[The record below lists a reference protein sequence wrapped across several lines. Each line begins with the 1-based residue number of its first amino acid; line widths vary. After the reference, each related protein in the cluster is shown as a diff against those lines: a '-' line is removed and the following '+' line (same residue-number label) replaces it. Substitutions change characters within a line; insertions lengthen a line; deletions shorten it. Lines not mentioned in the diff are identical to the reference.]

1 MFLGHTTPI
10 NLLKK
15 INGLAVLDLSKQIQL
30 WMHGPSINWKA
41 LSEINNDR
49 EKCGLSKLINI
60 GNCNVHVVHGAVQ
73 WATESISWNFK
84 NIMKGIY
91 QVLKDTPACCEDYI
105 SITESTAF
113 PLKFWVNFSD
123 SRGIDQLALDSIMV
137 FFPLSIFCTD
147 WIFSL
152 LSQLSCYI
160 THWNWLNLSGSLS
173 FKYLWEFPQLTH
185 TLKYCNCVIPVIES
199 KMIREL
205 KWLTN

>member
-91 QVLKDTPACCEDYI
+91 QV
-105 SITESTAF
+105 
-113 PLKFWVNFSD
+113 
-123 SRGIDQLALDSIMV
+123 
-137 FFPLSIFCTD
+137 
-147 WIFSL
+147 
-152 LSQLSCYI
+152 
-160 THWNWLNLSGSLS
+160 
-173 FKYLWEFPQLTH
+173 
-185 TLKYCNCVIPVIES
+185 
-199 KMIREL
+199 
-205 KWLTN
+205 